1 MVGNLSACKL
11 LLTSLTCFSTDQ
23 FFALGTITTAGLSGK
38 SITDEYSKLVYRVHP
53 LPETM
58 IDYVWDYGALNP
70 EDEQT
75 YIRQM
80 VEDFQSTFDDHFKSL
95 LVNLLVE
102 SQEYIR
108 TVDNR

>member
-1 MVGNLSACKL
+1 
-11 LLTSLTCFSTDQ
+11 
-23 FFALGTITTAGLSGK
+23 
-38 SITDEYSKLVYRVHP
+38 
-53 LPETM
+53 M